1 MTATRNHKYYS
12 PLCLAV
18 GAGFLILA
26 LNGETP

>member
-1 MTATRNHKYYS
+1 MTATCNHKYYS

-18 GAGFLILA
+18 GAGLLILA